1 MTFKKISILIVIAL
15 FAVVS
20 ACETIMPDEPAPEEV
35 LAEPIEDLTPAQLNL
50 HLQGDG
56 EFARIFSQAE
66 GLGPIFVQASCESCH
81 IGDGKGHL
89 FTALTRFG
97 QYEQDGV
104 TWNSLLNQGG
114 PQLQHRSIA
123 NYPAEAIPNGVRQ
136 ATFIAPNVTGLGFLE
151 AVTDQTILDLMNEQ
165 ALAGIVSGTVNYV
178 DAPDFF
184 TPKAHH
190 IPNGQGQYIGRFGR
204 KAAAIDL
211 VHQTTNAYK
220 QDMGITSDFDLQD
233 PINYAVSGLSG
244 DNVADPEIPAGTVN
258 AVAFYIQT
266 LKAPPRRNTNDPQV
280 IAGENIFKQIGCE
293 NCHKQTLTAG
303 PSIISEINN
312 KDFHPYT
319 DMLLHDMGPELDD
332 GYTEGSVAT
341 SEWRT
346 MPLWGLGLQKDS
358 QGGTQFLLH
367 DGRATNYNQAIQ
379 LHGGEADFAR
389 ANYRQLSQAQK
400 DQLFKFLD
408 SL

>member
-1 MTFKKISILIVIAL
+1 MVFKKIFILSVIACISI
-15 FAVVS
+15 VS
-20 ACETIMPDEPAPEEV
+20 ACETITPDEPAPEEV
-35 LAEPIEDLTPAQLNL
+35 LAEPIEGMSPAQLSL

-56 EFARIFSQAE
+56 EFARVFSQAE

-81 IGDGKGHL
+81 VGDGKGHL

-104 TWNSLLNQGG
+104 TWDPLLSQGG

-123 NYPAEAIPNGVRQ
+123 NYPAEAIPSGARQ
-136 ATFIAPNVTGLGFLE
+136 STFIAPNVTGLGFLE
-151 AVTDQTILDLMNEQ
+151 AVTDQSILNIMAEQ
-165 ALAGIVSGTVNYV
+165 AADGIVSGTVNYV

-184 TPKAHH
+184 IPKAHH
-190 IPNGQGQYIGRFGR
+190 IPNAQGQYIGRFGR
-204 KAAAIDL
+204 KAAALDL

-233 PINYAVSGLSG
+233 PVNFSVSGLSG
-244 DNVADPEIPAGTVN
+244 DNVPDPEIPGGTVN

-266 LKAPPRRNTNDPQV
+266 LKAPTRRDENDPQV
-280 IAGENIFKQIGCE
+280 IMGEGIFKQIGCE
-293 NCHKQTLTAG
+293 NCHRQTLTAG
-303 PSIISEINN
+303 PSIVSAINN
-312 KDFHPYT
+312 KTFEPYT

-332 GYTEGSVAT
+332 GYTEGSVLT

-367 DGRATNYNQAIQ
+367 DGRATTYDQAIQ
-379 LHGGEADFAR
+379 LHGGEAGFAR
-389 ANYRQLSQAQK
+389 SNYRQLSQTEK
-400 DQLFKFLD
+400 DKLFKFLD